1 MEEFKTKFS
10 RNYSNMNKYVERP
23 TKTHIKT
30 VFAGNSEKSLQN
42 SLIMVT
48 CKRLRL
54 NSAITNSQL
63 LNM

>member
-30 VFAGNSEKSLQN
+30 VFAGNLEKSLQN

>member
-30 VFAGNSEKSLQN
+30 VFTGISENSFQN

-48 CKRLRL
+48 YKRLRL
-54 NSAITNSQL
+54 NSAITNPQL

>member
-30 VFAGNSEKSLQN
+30 VFAGNSEKIFEN
-42 SLIMVT
+42 SLIIVT